1 MEVNVLQSD
10 MTENMQ
16 KIVSGF
22 ITQGFKKNIEYEDIS
37 KYIKDECDKKFG
49 EEFLCIIVD
58 KYAGFGSCLKC
69 APGSLF
75 MGEYQNNRIIIF
87 RV

>member
-1 MEVNVLQSD
+1 MEVNILQSD
-10 MTENMQ
+10 MTDEM
-16 KIVSGF
+16 KKSVSNF
-22 ITQGFKKNIEYEDIS
+22 IIQGFKKKIEYEDIA

-49 EEFLCIIVD
+49 GEFIGIIVD
-58 KYAGFGSCLKC
+58 KYGGFGSCLKC

-87 RV
+87 RI